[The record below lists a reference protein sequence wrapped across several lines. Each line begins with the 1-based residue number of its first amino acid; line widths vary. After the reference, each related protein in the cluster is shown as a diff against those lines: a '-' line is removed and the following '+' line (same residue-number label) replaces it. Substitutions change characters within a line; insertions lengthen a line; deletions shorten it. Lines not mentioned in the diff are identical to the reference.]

1 MMSSDLNSGS
11 RLLVGGADTRLRG
24 GLRGSACTRDAACNI
39 NNLRVELLLHTRGDL
54 NGSQIVVDGAIK
66 LILNDR

>member
-24 GLRGSACTRDAACNI
+24 GLRGNDGEGGVILYASDV
-39 NNLRVELLLHTRGDL
+39 RVELLLHTRGDL
-54 NGSQIVVDGAIK
+54 KRSRVVVDSAIK